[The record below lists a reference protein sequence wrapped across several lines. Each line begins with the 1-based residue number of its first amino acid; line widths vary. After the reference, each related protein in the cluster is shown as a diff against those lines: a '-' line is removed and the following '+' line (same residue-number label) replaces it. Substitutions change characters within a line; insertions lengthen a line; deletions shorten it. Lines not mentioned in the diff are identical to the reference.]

1 MDINKIINIGS
12 QNKIKNNNYNSD
24 HNKTFKNRYDYLII
38 ETKCEFYS
46 LVLYD
51 SNDLLNIRNQ
61 KICQIKPKKLK
72 FPIGTKLFVQNFNS
86 ERVVVNYHN
95 KILDIYNIFSL
106 DEPMLSYNLS
116 EIYASNKNNFDII
129 HIFFYEKLIMILI
142 REIDAYNIKENN
154 EEEGE

>member
-1 MDINKIINIGS
+1 MDINKMINIGS
-12 QNKIKNNNYNSD
+12 QNNVRNNNFNSD
-24 HNKTFKNRYDYLII
+24 YRKTLKNRYDYLII

-51 SNDLLNIRNQ
+51 SNDLVNIRNQ

-106 DEPMLSYNLS
+106 EEPMLSYNLL
-116 EIYASNKNNFDII
+116 EIYKSKNNNFEII
-129 HIFFYEKLIMILI
+129 HIFFYEKLIIILT
-142 REIDAYNIKENN
+142 REIENFHIKDKN